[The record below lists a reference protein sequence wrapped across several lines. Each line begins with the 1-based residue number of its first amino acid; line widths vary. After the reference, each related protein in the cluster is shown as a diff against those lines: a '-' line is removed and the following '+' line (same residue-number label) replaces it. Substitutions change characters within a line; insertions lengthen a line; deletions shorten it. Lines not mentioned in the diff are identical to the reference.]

1 MMVMIVENILPC
13 EEVMNRFKLFGET
26 LAGMYLM
33 CADGKF
39 SKSNHFRI
47 EFLGS
52 HCQSG
57 LLTR

>member
-1 MMVMIVENILPC
+1 MMVMIVQMILPC
-13 EEVMNRFKLFGET
+13 EKVMNRFKLFGET
-26 LAGMYLM
+26 LAGMHLI
-33 CADGKF
+33 CADGNSF
-39 SKSNHFRI
+39 NMNLFRN